1 MIDFVFD
8 EKTDLYVP
16 KVCWL
21 IVLCAV
27 CAWFG
32 AITRS
37 LGLIHQIYFHFHF
50 SRSPIAYM
58 LFFHAWKSSF
68 PDLLCT
74 RYVLAMD
81 PSKSME
87 PKFYFFYG
95 RHD

>member
-58 LFFHAWKSSF
+58 FFHAWKSSF

-74 RYVLAMD
+74 RYVRAIA
-81 PSKSME
+81 
-87 PKFYFFYG
+87 PKVVWSRTYTFFYR